1 MFVYRVILYFVPKV
15 NANNFFDYQYFLMQL
30 FANSSERST
39 HSLFFVRFTIVQL
52 TGFVLFKEIRG
63 PSFLGVNLFK

>member
-1 MFVYRVILYFVPKV
+1 MYRVISYFVSKV
-15 NANNFFDYQYFLMQL
+15 KANNFFDNQYFLMQL

-39 HSLFFVRFTIVQL
+39 IFIDVRFTIVLL

-63 PSFLGVNLFK
+63 PSFLGVNLF